1 MNDIVIYAVISLS
14 AIGLA
19 AAVILFF
26 IAKKFKVVEDPKID
40 IVEEVLPS
48 ANCGGCG
55 FPGCRNF
62 AEALVNKSN
71 KDKNIEGL
79 NCPVGGNEVMSKVA
93 EILGLEAEE
102 KEPMVA
108 VLRCSGS
115 KANAPKK
122 VNYDGPATCV
132 FANNLY
138 AGESG
143 CPYGCLGLGDCV
155 VACKFDAMYMDKETG
170 LPVIIEEKCVACG
183 ACVEACPRNIIELRN
198 VGKKSR
204 RIFVSCINE
213 EKGGVA
219 KKNCKVACIGCGKCF
234 KVCKFDAITMKNN
247 LAYIDYEKCKLC
259 RKCVEECPTGAIHEL
274 NFPPRKP
281 KPEKV
286 IEKQKTETVSTE
298 AKVVDNKPE
307 KDLNTGG

>member
-1 MNDIVIYAVISLS
+1 MVIYAVTSLS
-14 AIGLA
+14 AIGLS

-26 IAKKFKVVEDPKID
+26 IAKKFKVIEDPKID

-62 AEALVNKSN
+62 AEALVNRSN

-138 AGESG
+138 AGENG

-219 KKNCKVACIGCGKCF
+219 RKNCKVACIGCSKCYN
-234 KVCKFDAITMKNN
+234 VCKFDAITMKNN

-286 IEKQKTETVSTE
+286 MEKQKIETVTTE
-298 AKVVDNKPE
+298 AKNIEKKPE

>member
-1 MNDIVIYAVISLS
+1 VNDVVIYAVISLS

-115 KANAPKK
+115 KVNAPKK

-155 VACKFDAMYMDKETG
+155 VACKFDAMYIDKETG

-219 KKNCKVACIGCGKCF
+219 RKNCKVACIGCSKCF

>member
-71 KDKNIEGL
+71 KDKNIDDL

>member
-14 AIGLA
+14 AIGIA

-40 IVEEVLPS
+40 IVEEALPS

-155 VACKFDAMYMDKETG
+155 VACKFDAMYIDKETG

-204 RIFVSCINE
+204 RIYVSCINE

-219 KKNCKVACIGCGKCF
+219 KKNCSVACIGCSKCYN
-234 KVCKFDAITMKNN
+234 VCKFDAITMKNN
-247 LAYIDYEKCKLC
+247 LAYIDFEKCKLC

>member
-26 IAKKFKVVEDPKID
+26 IAKKFKVIEDPKID

-138 AGESG
+138 AGENG

-219 KKNCKVACIGCGKCF
+219 RKNCKVACIGCSKCYN
-234 KVCKFDAITMKNN
+234 VCKFDAITMKNN

-286 IEKQKTETVSTE
+286 IEKQKTETISTE

>member
-14 AIGLA
+14 AIGIA

-40 IVEEVLPS
+40 IVEEALPS

-79 NCPVGGNEVMSKVA
+79 NCPVGGNEIMSKVA

-155 VACKFDAMYMDKETG
+155 VACKFDAMYIDKETG

-204 RIFVSCINE
+204 RIYVSCINE

-219 KKNCKVACIGCGKCF
+219 KKNCSVACIGCSKCYN
-234 KVCKFDAITMKNN
+234 VCKFDAITMKNN
-247 LAYIDYEKCKLC
+247 LAYIDFEKCKLC